1 MLIVK
6 SHNQVPVRLTDERW
20 KHIVLR
26 HPEMDEQRERV
37 LETLGKPDII
47 QRGDFGELLALRFFK
62 QTPLTS
68 KFLVVVYKE
77 VSLEDGFILT
87 AYFASRPAAGRQTI
101 WKQ

>member
-1 MLIVK
+1 MIIIK

-87 AYFASRPAAGRQTI
+87 AYCASRPAAGRQTI